1 MGNNTQ
7 RASKK
12 YLRIYSDIWVR
23 KVWHIRGGEKVVHQ
37 SVPVA
42 RQYAI
47 SAGYAGIRIEFKKWE
62 E

>member
-12 YLRIYSDIWVR
+12 YLRIFSDTWAKVFWHVR
-23 KVWHIRGGEKVVHQ
+23 GSEKVTHQ
-37 SVPVA
+37 SIPLA
-42 RQYAI
+42 RQYAVN
-47 SAGYAGIRIEFKKWE
+47 AGYAGIRIEFKKWE